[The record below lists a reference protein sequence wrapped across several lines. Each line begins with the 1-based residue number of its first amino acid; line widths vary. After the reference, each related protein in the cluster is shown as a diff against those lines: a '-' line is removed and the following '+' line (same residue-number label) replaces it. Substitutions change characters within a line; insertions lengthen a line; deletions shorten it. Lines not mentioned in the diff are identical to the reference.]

1 MATGYEKYVQRVG
14 HTTKHMSK
22 RLPKPN
28 VCRIEVMDGPARQA
42 YMGGFQ
48 STIDAF
54 RSTMLE
60 KIAENGKYD
69 LYEPFYGILD
79 TPTGNGPSFKVT
91 AQWTTPSSNK
101 SGFARM
107 SSLLTGSGGKSGLL
121 GAIPIVGQGLSFHAT
136 NLLDN
141 VEALAQHGMELSG
154 VNNNTTGSMTIKK
167 FTKGEITASIPL
179 KFKWYLPEQE
189 DMCRMSLKRLV
200 MMTYVRPMD
209 MRGAEIVNET
219 INGIMNAGGTLKE
232 GLTKLSEGIT
242 SSVSDVANTARGA
255 VGESSVAGQM
265 IDQAGTGAGMIGS
278 MVSEG
283 LSQLGGLATSVS
295 NSSVVQGVANVA
307 KSVAG
312 AGIDTYNS
320 LNSFFGGEIVANPLP
335 VRVSI
340 GHYLDLEP
348 MVIDSVNISASTE
361 QFVSAD
367 GTHLPVFMM
376 ADVQVSY
383 WMQPGP
389 TKDFISILGNEV
401 FGEYVDRPDI
411 GAVGKNKTDGS
422 VRKNNNP
429 NKNKKR

>member
-79 TPTGNGPSFKVT
+79 TPTGNGPSFQVT
-91 AQWTTPSSNK
+91 AQWTTPTSNK

-107 SSLLTGSGGKSGLL
+107 SSLLTGGGGKSGLL
-121 GAIPIVGQGLSFHAT
+121 GAIPVVGQGLSFHAT
-136 NLLDN
+136 NLFDN

-167 FTKGEITASIPL
+167 FTKGEISASIPL

-189 DMCRMSLKRLV
+189 DMCRQSLKRLV

-209 MRGAEIVNET
+209 MKGAEIVNET
-219 INGIMNAGGTLKE
+219 INGILNAGGKLKE
-232 GLTKLSEGIT
+232 GLEKLGAGMISSTK
-242 SSVSDVANTARGA
+242 DVANTTQSVVGA
-255 VGESSVAGQM
+255 EQTAGGYIDSVVNTMKEG
-265 IDQAGTGAGMIGS
+265 GS
-278 MVSEG
+278 M
-283 LSQLGGLATSVS
+283 LGGLASSVA
-295 NSSVVQGVANVA
+295 NSSVAQGLATVA

-312 AGIDTYNS
+312 AGVDTYNS

-376 ADVQVSY
+376 AEVKVSY

-411 GAVGKNKTDGS
+411 GSVGKNKTDGG
-422 VRKNNNP
+422 VRRNNNP
-429 NKNKKR
+429 TKNKKR

>member
-121 GAIPIVGQGLSFHAT
+121 GAIPVVGQGLSFHAT
-136 NLLDN
+136 NLMDN

-167 FTKGEITASIPL
+167 FTKGEISASIPL

-189 DMCRMSLKRLV
+189 DMCRLSLKRLV

-209 MRGAEIVNET
+209 MKGAEIVNET
-219 INGIMNAGGTLKE
+219 INGIMNAGSTLKD
-232 GLTKLSEGIT
+232 GLAKLGSEI
-242 SSVSDVANTARGA
+242 SSSASAAAQGVQGV
-255 VGESSVAGQM
+255 VGESSIPGQM
-265 IDQAGTGAGMIGS
+265 IDQAGTGIGMMGS
-278 MVSEG
+278 MISDGVSMVA
-283 LSQLGGLATSVS
+283 GGLA
-295 NSSVVQGVANVA
+295 NSSVVQGIGQIA
-307 KSVAG
+307 KSLAG
-312 AGIDTYNS
+312 AGVDTYNS

-411 GAVGKNKTDGS
+411 GVVGKNKTDGS